1 MHPLTMGQATDIIDG
16 IRVLGNP
23 REVMEVKNALSAYDM
38 IDDLDPFDLFLIN
51 NINNLLKQ

>member
-23 REVMEVKNALSAYDM
+23 RENMQVKNALSSYDM

-51 NINNLLKQ
+51 NINNLLNQ